1 MKGIMF
7 PMSREELTSSSIL
20 NNICGDAYFREI
32 TTALQDVYD
41 ILKVHCGPYARNAII
56 PSSADGGTYVADRFT
71 KDGISIVSVLKTNS
85 CAHNFALRRVKYV
98 GECVDRACH
107 DGTTTSMMFTARLML
122 LIAEFLRP
130 DPETVQYSRMEWIR
144 AIKVVV
150 DAARSAIV
158 DGTVSL
164 DELITLVATA
174 SGKSRP
180 KAQEMILYRQALLTS
195 KGDEELSTATA
206 NATLSIPEELRDRI
220 IFSKCAFE
228 TDQRFILEEQEGNI
242 SVPATLDPKFNNEV
256 LGTQMVHKHIDVF
269 ATPNDLTDES
279 DETKMFLAMLGHP
292 KFPIENYG
300 NQPLIADATDRPLL
314 IITPKN
320 SSYLL
325 GQEVDTFNAK
335 HPKRP
340 IILAQLHALNDT
352 KRIYMD
358 AVAAMAGCARR
369 EDVYRTNFWASV
381 CRDASVH
388 YKDHR
393 IHISNLY
400 RKNPASLYHPFYDNP
415 KLCPYYT
422 KTLDELRTII
432 KIGRTGH
439 NKTTHD
445 DTRVKVASEILRS
458 MVLQSVVDLRIGG
471 LTTDNIAS
479 EHVVQDVYGSLLSV
493 TSHGVVFGG
502 YFKILHAIKPL
513 VQQTD
518 DFMVAMVANIFSLAI
533 KDILTTTYIDP
544 YNPEVAE
551 THSASLTSILRDDGL
566 LKKLSDKYLYGV
578 ATSDGPSPLTLF
590 SIRDKVTLRHLAAK
604 KHKETVLLQPAKGFL
619 EQLNRIEEILPHFV
633 NTDRL
638 IDTGLTIFK
647 D

>member
-1 MKGIMF
+1 MTK
-7 PMSREELTSSSIL
+7 RDLTTTSIL
-20 NNICGDAYFREI
+20 NNIHGNAYFEEI
-32 TTALQDVYD
+32 HKALQDVYD
-41 ILKVHCGPYARNAII
+41 VLKVHCGPYARNAII
-56 PSSADGGTYVADRFT
+56 PSSADGGTYIADRFT
-71 KDGISIVSVLKTNS
+71 KDGISIAGVLKTNS
-85 CAHNFALRRVKYV
+85 CAHNFALRRVTYV
-98 GECVDRACH
+98 GDCVDRACH

-122 LIAEFLRP
+122 LVTEFLKP
-130 DPETVQYSRMEWIR
+130 DEDRAQYSRLEWIR
-144 AIKVVV
+144 AIKTVIAESRKAIL
-150 DAARSAIV
+150 DA
-158 DGTVSL
+158 TVTL
-164 DELITLVATA
+164 DELVTLVTKA
-174 SGKSRP
+174 SGKKRP

-195 KGDEELSTATA
+195 KGDEELSAATA
-206 NATLSIPEELRDRI
+206 KATLSIPEELRDRI

-228 TDQRFILEEQEGNI
+228 TDERFILEEQEGNI

-256 LGTQMVHKHIDVF
+256 LGTQMVYKHIDVF

-292 KFPIENYG
+292 KFSIENYN
-300 NQPLIADATDRPLL
+300 NQPLIADATDKPLL

-335 HPKRP
+335 HPSRP
-340 IILAQLHALNDT
+340 IIIAQLHALNDT

-358 AVAAMAGCARR
+358 AVASMAGCARR
-369 EDVYRTNFWASV
+369 EEVYRTDFWASV
-381 CRDASVH
+381 CRDVSVH

-393 IHISNLY
+393 IHLSNLY
-400 RKNPASLYHPFYDNP
+400 QKNPASLYHPYYDNP
-415 KLCPYYT
+415 KRNAYYT

-432 KIGRTGH
+432 RIGRTGH
-439 NKTTHD
+439 NKTIHD

-502 YFKILHAIKPL
+502 YFKILRAL
-513 VQQTD
+513 GRLGRQTED
-518 DFMVAMVANIFSLAI
+518 YMVAMVAQIFISAI
-533 KDILTTTYIDP
+533 RDILLTTYIDP
-544 YNPEVAE
+544 YNTDKVASH
-551 THSASLTSILRDDGL
+551 TQQLTDIFDDRAVM
-566 LKKLSDKYLYGV
+566 LKLADKYTYAV
-578 ATSDGPSPLTLF
+578 ATPGGAGPF
-590 SIRDKVTLRHLAAK
+590 AVFDIRDKTTLRRIAAK
-604 KHKETVLLQPAKGFL
+604 KYTDTVLLQPAKGFL

-638 IDTGLTIFK
+638 IDTGLTIHVGE
-647 D
+647 